1 METAGARVV
10 VIGGGSSGVLR
21 DEMGTLPPG
30 DVRQCL
36 VALSPQ
42 SRVLRELLNYRFE
55 EGQFEGHA
63 FGNLLLSALEQT
75 GGSFEQAVK
84 TTEQILNIEGRVIP
98 ATTDNVRLKLTTK
111 TREIVGEKHV
121 IDAHFSPKDGPKL
134 YLKPRARINF
144 DAVEAITAAD

>member
-10 VIGGGSSGVLR
+10 VIGGGTGTFTVLSGLKHYVGDLSAIVAMSDDGGSSGVLR
-21 DEMGTLPPG
+21 DEMGALPPG

-42 SRVLRELLNYRFE
+42 SHILRELLNYRFE

-63 FGNLLLSALEQT
+63 FGNLLISALEQI

-84 TTEQILNIEGRVIP
+84 TAE
-98 ATTDNVRLKLTTK
+98 
-111 TREIVGEKHV
+111 
-121 IDAHFSPKDGPKL
+121 
-134 YLKPRARINF
+134 
-144 DAVEAITAAD
+144 